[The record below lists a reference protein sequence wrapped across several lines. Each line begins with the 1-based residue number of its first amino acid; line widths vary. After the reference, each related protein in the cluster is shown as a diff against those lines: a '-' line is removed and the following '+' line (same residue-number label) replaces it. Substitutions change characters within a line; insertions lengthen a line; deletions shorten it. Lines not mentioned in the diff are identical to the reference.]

1 MREEK
6 RWLRHG
12 EMATAIFSF
21 GCKTYKQPEDNSQT
35 KHPSGPPKMTADN
48 PRKYP

>member
-21 GCKTYKQPEDNSQT
+21 GFETFKSPGAK
-35 KHPSGPPKMTADN
+35 A
-48 PRKYP
+48 

>member
-12 EMATAIFSF
+12 KMATAVFLLAARLI
-21 GCKTYKQPEDNSQT
+21 KQPEGKGQT
-35 KHPSGPPKMTADN
+35 KHHSGPPKMTTDN
-48 PRKYP
+48 P